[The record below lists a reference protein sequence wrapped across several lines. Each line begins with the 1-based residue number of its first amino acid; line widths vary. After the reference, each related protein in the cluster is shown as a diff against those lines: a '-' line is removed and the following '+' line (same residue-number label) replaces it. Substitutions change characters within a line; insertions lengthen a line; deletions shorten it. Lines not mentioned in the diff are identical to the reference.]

1 MMQVLDFV
9 DHLVKIYYSFKEKSK
24 RAGKW
29 VLLLTVILLTMYGK
43 TLIMLY
49 SLKNLFKY

>member
-9 DHLVKIYYSFKEKSK
+9 DHLVKIYYSFKEKFK

-43 TLIMLY
+43 YI
-49 SLKNLFKY
+49 NNVIFFKEFI

>member
-9 DHLVKIYYSFKEKSK
+9 DHLVKINYSFKEKFK
-24 RAGKW
+24 RAGEW

-43 TLIMLY
+43 YI
-49 SLKNLFKY
+49 NNVIFFKEFI

>member
-1 MMQVLDFV
+1 MMQVDFV
-9 DHLVKIYYSFKEKSK
+9 DHLVKIYYSFKEKFK

-43 TLIMLY
+43 YI
-49 SLKNLFKY
+49 NNVIFFKEFI

>member
-43 TLIMLY
+43 YI
-49 SLKNLFKY
+49 NNVIFFKEFI

>member
-9 DHLVKIYYSFKEKSK
+9 DHLVKIYYSFKEKFK

-43 TLIMLY
+43 YI
-49 SLKNLFKY
+49 NNVLFFKEFI

>member
-9 DHLVKIYYSFKEKSK
+9 DHLVKIYYSFKEKFK

-29 VLLLTVILLTMYGK
+29 VLLLTVILLTIYGK
-43 TLIMLY
+43 YI
-49 SLKNLFKY
+49 NNVLFFKEFI

>member
-9 DHLVKIYYSFKEKSK
+9 DHLVKIYYSFKEKFK
-24 RAGKW
+24 RAGEY

-43 TLIMLY
+43 NI
-49 SLKNLFKY
+49 NNVIFFKEFI

>member
-9 DHLVKIYYSFKEKSK
+9 DHLVKIYYSFKEKFK
-24 RAGKW
+24 RAGEW

-43 TLIMLY
+43 YI
-49 SLKNLFKY
+49 NNVIFFQEFI

>member
-9 DHLVKIYYSFKEKSK
+9 DHLVKIYYSFKEKFK
-24 RAGKW
+24 GAGKW

-43 TLIMLY
+43 YI
-49 SLKNLFKY
+49 NNVLFFKEFI

>member
-9 DHLVKIYYSFKEKSK
+9 DHLVKINSFKEKFK

-29 VLLLTVILLTMYGK
+29 VLLLTVIF
-43 TLIMLY
+43 
-49 SLKNLFKY
+49 FKEFI

>member
-9 DHLVKIYYSFKEKSK
+9 DHLVKIYYSFKEKFK
-24 RAGKW
+24 RAGEW

-43 TLIMLY
+43 YI
-49 SLKNLFKY
+49 NNVIFFKEFI

>member
-9 DHLVKIYYSFKEKSK
+9 DHLVKIYYSSKEKFK
-24 RAGKW
+24 RAGEK

-43 TLIMLY
+43 YI
-49 SLKNLFKY
+49 NNVIFFKEFI

>member
-9 DHLVKIYYSFKEKSK
+9 DHLVKIYYSFKEKFK

-43 TLIMLY
+43 YINTVIF
-49 SLKNLFKY
+49 FKEFI